1 LNIQNT
7 KLSIQRDALRLK
19 KITDD
24 IVIKMWLMDS
34 KTKINIYKVWLRQ
47 FLFGV
52 KTSL

>member
-1 LNIQNT
+1 LNFHT
-7 KLSIQRDALRLK
+7 KYNSSIQRDALRL

-47 FLFGV
+47 IIRG
-52 KTSL
+52 